1 MMTEQQK
8 AEREEFFL
16 RAVLVRRIKNMGH
29 NVIVSPF
36 VETKF
41 YWQLLNELERGGN

>member
-1 MMTEQQK
+1 MMTEEQK
-8 AEREEFFL
+8 KEREEHFL
-16 RAVLVRRIKNMGH
+16 RLLLIRRIKYMG
-29 NVIVSPF
+29 NPVIVSPF